1 MSVTRI
7 FRQLCIVGLVS
18 FLCAC
23 GYSLRGSDVL
33 SSKFDSVLLNSQQ
46 PNSEFSRLLRRRLE
60 IAEVTLVPAISG
72 SLNEQQTVLEI
83 TSEQLIS
90 RPVSVNPRARAAQYE
105 LRLSVNIGLTI
116 SGEQIIAPETLFVER
131 SYFEDIENIN
141 GNQQEIEIIAAE
153 MRRDLVDQLLRR
165 LAAA

>member
-7 FRQLCIVGLVS
+7 FRHLCIVGLVS

>member
-7 FRQLCIVGLVS
+7 FRHLCIVGLVS

-165 LAAA
+165 LAAV